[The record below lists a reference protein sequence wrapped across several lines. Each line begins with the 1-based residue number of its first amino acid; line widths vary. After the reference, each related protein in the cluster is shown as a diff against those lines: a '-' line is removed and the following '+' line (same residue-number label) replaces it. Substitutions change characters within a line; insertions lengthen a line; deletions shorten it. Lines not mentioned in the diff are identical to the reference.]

1 MRLFLP
7 LGIILE
13 KHQQHVRPCNQ
24 ALVYQSTLREIV
36 ANMVLMVCH
45 AHQSSKLMAAA
56 KCAVFWGNL
65 SQKGVAYFDKLFLR
79 DIKAIFSLIEKKLS
93 CGIHLKLR
101 SQMQKIT

>member
-1 MRLFLP
+1 M
-7 LGIILE
+7 GIILE

-24 ALVYQSTLREIV
+24 ALVYQSTLREVV

-56 KCAVFWGNL
+56 KCAVLGDP

-79 DIKAIFSLIEKKLS
+79 DIKTIFSLIEKKLS